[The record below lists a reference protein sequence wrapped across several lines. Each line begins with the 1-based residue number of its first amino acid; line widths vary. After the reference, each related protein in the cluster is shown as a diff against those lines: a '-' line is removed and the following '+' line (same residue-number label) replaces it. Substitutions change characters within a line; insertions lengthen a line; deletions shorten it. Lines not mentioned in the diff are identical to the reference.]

1 MSVSTSK
8 TMAGGVGL
16 PDKTA
21 SANRRSMSVNTKAF
35 LLFLLILISGGA
47 IWELVVSLRLLSPL
61 IPAPSLILSQ
71 GFELIRD
78 PFYSNGVN
86 DAGIGIHLLA
96 SVQRVLT
103 GFLLAAAAA
112 VPLGFM
118 IGMSAVLSKAIDPF
132 IQVMRPVSPLAWL
145 PIGLALFQSSESTAI
160 FVIFISSIWP
170 ILINAIFGVRSIP
183 RTYLNVART
192 LEANRWM
199 IVRKV
204 YLPATLPQIVT
215 GLRISLGVAW
225 LVIIA
230 AEMLI
235 GGRGIGYFVWNE
247 WNNLDIANIIVC
259 IVLIGLVGIVLDRL
273 LSLVEKRVKY
283 EH

>member
-1 MSVSTSK
+1 MGNSK
-8 TMAGGVGL
+8 TIA
-16 PDKTA
+16 A
-21 SANRRSMSVNTKAF
+21 SVEIASHSGPKIKNGMTVNTKAF
-35 LLFLLILISGGA
+35 LLFLFLLLFGCG
-47 IWELVVSLRLLSPL
+47 IWELAVAYKMLSPL
-61 IPAPSLILSQ
+61 IPAPSLVISQ
-71 GFELIRD
+71 GLELIRD

-96 SVQRVLT
+96 SIQRVLT
-103 GFLLAAAAA
+103 GFLLATVIA
-112 VPLGFM
+112 VPLGFA

-145 PIGLALFQSSESTAI
+145 PIGLAFFQDSQKTAI
-160 FVIFISSIWP
+160 FVIFISSVWP
-170 ILINAIFGVRSIP
+170 ILLNAIFGVRNIP
-183 RTYLNVART
+183 STYLNVART
-192 LEANRWM
+192 LEASRWM

-259 IVLIGLVGIVLDRL
+259 IVLIGLVGILLDHL
-273 LSLVEKRVKY
+273 LSIVEKKVKY

>member
-1 MSVSTSK
+1 MSMSKPMTTSAGLSKKPGSTTWNSVSI
-8 TMAGGVGL
+8 
-16 PDKTA
+16 
-21 SANRRSMSVNTKAF
+21 NTKAF
-35 LLFLLILISGGA
+35 LLFLLIFLTGGA
-47 IWELVVSLRLLSPL
+47 IWELAVSLSLLSPL
-61 IPAPSLILSQ
+61 IPAPSLIVSQ

-96 SVQRVLT
+96 SIQRVLT
-103 GFLLAAAAA
+103 GFLLAAAIA

-145 PIGLALFQSSESTAI
+145 PIGLALFQSSQSTAI

-170 ILINAIFGVRSIP
+170 ILLNAIFGVRNIP

-199 IVRKV
+199 VVSKV

-247 WNNLDIANIIVC
+247 WNNLNIANIIVC

-273 LSLVEKRVKY
+273 LSMVEKRVKY
-283 EH
+283 EY

>member
-1 MSVSTSK
+1 VLKTISRASEKARAGPTIRKPISVNMK
-8 TMAGGVGL
+8 ALALFLFILVGVGV
-16 PDKTA
+16 
-21 SANRRSMSVNTKAF
+21 M
-35 LLFLLILISGGA
+35 
-47 IWELVVSLRLLSPL
+47 WELSVKLKLLSPL
-61 IPAPSLILSQ
+61 IPAPSVILTH
-71 GFELIRD
+71 GIELIRD
-78 PFYSNGVN
+78 PFYIKNVN
-86 DAGIGIHLLA
+86 NVGIGIHLLA

-103 GFLLAAAAA
+103 GYILAAVIG
-112 VPLGFM
+112 VPLGFL

-132 IQVMRPVSPLAWL
+132 VQVLRPVSPLAWL
-145 PIGLALFQSSESTAI
+145 PIGLALFKDSEKTAL

-170 ILINAIFGVRSIP
+170 ILLNTIFGVRSIP
-183 RTYLNVART
+183 TTYLNVART
-192 LEANRWM
+192 LEASRWM
-199 IVRKV
+199 VVRKV

-225 LVIIA
+225 LVIVA